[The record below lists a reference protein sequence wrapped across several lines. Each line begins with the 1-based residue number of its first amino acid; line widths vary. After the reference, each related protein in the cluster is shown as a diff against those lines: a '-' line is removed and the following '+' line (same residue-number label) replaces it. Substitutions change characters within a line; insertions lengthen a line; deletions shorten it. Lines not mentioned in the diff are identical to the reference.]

1 MSSHHFFVYRPAS
14 PASFQLVRQDLYSL
28 TATQSNAPFPAG
40 PWTLQRF
47 PEAPISS
54 RFVEHASELFLENG
68 GHQYRLCV
76 PRPGTRLPPRGA
88 CEVARDSLQGSMD
101 LRLLLRQWLSDPTVA
116 PPPVGARVLPFVR
129 TAVVPTAAVASHD
142 IDLSRLPRPL
152 LGANDVRVAPIPFRT
167 PNNPPPRPAV
177 TTKALPAFT
186 AGLILEA
193 LRAKNTEC
201 PVTME
206 PLASLTAVAVAPCG
220 HACDA
225 EVSKR
230 LTSCPVCR
238 EGCQWT
244 VVAAVTAS

>member
-47 PEAPISS
+47 PEAPMSS
-54 RFVEHASELFLENG
+54 RFVEHASELVLENG

-88 CEVARDSLQGSMD
+88 CEVTRESLVTSQD
-101 LRLLLRQWLSDPTVA
+101 LRHLLRQWLADPTVA
-116 PPPVGARVLPFVR
+116 PPRVGARVLPFVR
-129 TAVVPTAAVASHD
+129 AAPTAVPTAE

-167 PNNPPPRPAV
+167 PNNLPQRPPV
-177 TTKALPAFT
+177 ITKALPAFT

-206 PLASLTAVAVAPCG
+206 PLANLQAVAVAPCG

-244 VVAAVTAS
+244 VVAVPVTS